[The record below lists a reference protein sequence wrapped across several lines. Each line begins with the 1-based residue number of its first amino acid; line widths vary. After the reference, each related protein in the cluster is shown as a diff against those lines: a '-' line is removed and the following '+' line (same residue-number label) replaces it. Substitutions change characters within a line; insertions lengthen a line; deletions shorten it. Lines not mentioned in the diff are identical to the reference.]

1 LLLEQDCD
9 VWIADEFGAVLD
21 RITAKV
27 VAYNLQKVA
36 RKAGKTVMVA
46 TTHTDLID
54 ELGPDLLVKK
64 RFHDRVEVER
74 PNE

>member
-1 LLLEQDCD
+1 MP
-9 VWIADEFGAVLD
+9 VLA
-21 RITAKV
+21 RPQTAP
-27 VAYNLQKVA
+27 
-36 RKAGKTVMVA
+36 VMVA